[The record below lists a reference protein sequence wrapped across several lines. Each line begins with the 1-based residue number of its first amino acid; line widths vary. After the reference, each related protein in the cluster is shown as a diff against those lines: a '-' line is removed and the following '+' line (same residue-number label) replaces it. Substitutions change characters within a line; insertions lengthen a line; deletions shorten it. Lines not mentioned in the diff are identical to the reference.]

1 MPLYIGRKK
10 VCPIVPTWRGFWSVT
25 VYGFPGTI
33 VDCGIQ
39 KTIGEDG
46 KAVFRFAEA
55 GTYTF
60 IGMKGTETDVKE
72 IELVEGEYFVQLQMY
87 GKELEYIS
95 SEDKT
100 SGRPYIDLG
109 IVPTGKEKVEIE
121 FQLNDVLT
129 AWEIVFG
136 SRTSSNSNGFT
147 FMYIN
152 NTWTYLYDKTTY
164 NALAHDFNKHT
175 IIIDAGKLYYDGVR
189 KTSYATTTI
198 APKQTALLFGM
209 HSNDEGG
216 LAYGN
221 YKIFKFK
228 MWDAN
233 GELIYDLVPLKD
245 ADGKGCMFNKV
256 DGRVLYSSN
265 AAAFVPGP
273 EVA

>member
-46 KAVFRFAEA
+46 KASFRFAEA

-60 IGMKGTETDVKE
+60 IAMKGTETDVKE
-72 IELVEGEYFVQLQMY
+72 VELVEGEYFVQLQMY

-109 IVPTGKEKVEIE
+109 IIPTGKEKVEVE
-121 FQLNDVLT
+121 FQLNDNIV
-129 AWEIVFG
+129 AWEVLFG

-164 NALAHDFNKHT
+164 NALAYDFNKHT
-175 IIIDAGKLYYDGVR
+175 IIMDAGKLYYDGVR

-198 APKQTALLFGM
+198 SPTQTALLFGM
-209 HSNDEGG
+209 HSNDEGTI
-216 LAYGN
+216 AYGN